1 MPSAGQQSIQG
12 RCPTCGQ
19 VVTLSVE
26 ARVQLVECPRCGHQ
40 ATGALFVDLEAPLPV
55 VVVQS
60 LSPDPER
67 RSSRWAVPDAIE
79 DSDDEDAADAA
90 ASPSVGGVF
99 EPSAFDE
106 AAFDAAI
113 SGRAAAD
120 SSLAEPFPTG
130 RGASVPTASAR
141 AASVPVASSPAQA
154 SISGSSAG
162 PRDERTLLM
171 GDERTLLMG
180 DDRTLLMSDDRTRLM
195 LESPFLKGEG
205 RASEAP
211 VSSAA
216 GRRGAASKL
225 TADDGERT
233 HLLLD
238 PLDLYDDRETALTR
252 MTASLRP
259 FAQRALQLSL
269 ALDARM
275 HGRWKTALLVVAVAA
290 GLLPPLFDYL
300 TDDPASTLS
309 LITTVLS
316 VLGFAVFMLAWLGK
330 LLRDDGAWDL
340 RVAGVR
346 VQTATQRF
354 MQDLQ
359 ALGRS
364 PRYLKLHLFGE
375 LLVLIGLAGLMLA
388 GLRSIVRLVLGA
400 SDPASVLRF
409 VSGLLL
415 LGAVLL
421 LRAGLRAAP
430 KGAPGPVELGESME
444 AARKM
449 PAIIDLSEPLPS
461 SFIGDDTP
469 LHRILF
475 ALSEWRAR
483 EWLDERGY
491 QAALERHLQ
500 RHLPGCRVERERW
513 LGRERR
519 AGIAD
524 LVVDDLVLIEVAHG
538 FRQPCAERA
547 IATIEC
553 HARTWPNKPL
563 LLAIFDASRE
573 AVLESGATAAL
584 VELHRRLPLVTVRM
598 PTRRR

>member
-60 LSPDPER
+60 LSPEPPR
-67 RSSRWAVPDAIE
+67 QSSRWAVPDA
-79 DSDDEDAADAA
+79 SDAADDADAADANSA
-90 ASPSVGGVF
+90 ASPSEDDVS
-99 EPSAFDE
+99 EPAPFDE
-106 AAFDAAI
+106 AAFDAAM
-113 SGRAAAD
+113 SSPAAPDPSLTD
-120 SSLAEPFPTG
+120 SSRVGPSLA
-130 RGASVPTASAR
+130 RVRASVPTASAR
-141 AASVPVASSPAQA
+141 VASLPAAFSPARASVSASR
-154 SISGSSAG
+154 AG
-162 PRDERTLLM
+162 PRDERTLLMRDERTLLM
-171 GDERTLLMG
+171 GDERT
-180 DDRTLLMSDDRTRLM
+180 RLR

-205 RASEAP
+205 RASDAP
-211 VSSAA
+211 ASSAA
-216 GRRGAASKL
+216 GRVIAASKL
-225 TADDGERT
+225 GADDGERT

-252 MTASLRP
+252 WTTTLRP
-259 FAQRALQLSL
+259 IAQRTLQLSL
-269 ALDARM
+269 ALDERM
-275 HGRWKTALLVVAVAA
+275 HGRWRTALLVLAVGA
-290 GLLPPLFDYL
+290 GLSSPMFDYL

-309 LITTVLS
+309 LITTALS
-316 VLGFAVFMLAWLGK
+316 FLGFAAFVLAGLGK
-330 LLRDDGAWDL
+330 LRRDDGGWDL

-346 VQTATQRF
+346 AQAAARRLVE
-354 MQDLQ
+354 DLQ
-359 ALGRS
+359 DLGRS
-364 PRYLKLHLFGE
+364 PRYLKLHLSGE
-375 LLVLIGLAGLMLA
+375 LLVLIGLGGLMLA

-400 SDPASVLRF
+400 SDPASPLRF

-415 LGAVLL
+415 LGAVLSF
-421 LRAGLRAAP
+421 RAGSRAAP
-430 KGAPGPVELGESME
+430 KGAPGPVELGESIE

-449 PAIIDLSEPLPS
+449 PAIVDLSEPLPS

-483 EWLDERGY
+483 EWLDEVGY

-524 LVVDDLVLIEVAHG
+524 IVVDDLVLIEVAHG
-538 FRQPCAERA
+538 FRQPSAERA
-547 IATIEC
+547 IASLDA
-553 HARTWPNKPL
+553 HARTWPNKPM

-573 AVLESGATAAL
+573 AVLESGATALL
-584 VELHRRLPLVTVRM
+584 VELHRRLPVVTARM